1 MFNWYH
7 EVTHEE
13 RKTFWGCFG
22 GWALDALDV
31 QMLGLIIPAVIVAFG
46 ITKTQ
51 AGLISSV
58 TLFSGA
64 FGGWFLGAYSDRI
77 GRVKALQIT
86 ILWFSIF
93 TFLSAFAQNYWQ
105 FIVLKAIQGFG
116 FGGEWAAGSVLL
128 AEIIRSEHRGKA
140 MSATQS
146 AWSVGWGA
154 AVLLYAASF
163 SLFSPEIAWRVML
176 AVGLLPALLI
186 VYVRRHIK
194 EPRMAELAKE
204 KLAKEPGIHL
214 LDIFNRKTLRVTII
228 GGFMGMGAHGGYA
241 VLSTWLATF
250 LKTERHLSV
259 LGTSGYLAVMIFAFW
274 CGYITVG
281 YMLDKFGRRPTVTVY
296 AVLCTASVI
305 VYTLIPLTNYE
316 MLFMGFPLGFFA
328 AGIPGSMG
336 ALFSELFPTGM
347 RGNGVGFC
355 YNFGRILSAVF
366 PAVVGYI
373 AGLTSLGTSIGIMA
387 VVGYG
392 VVVLSV
398 LALPETKGKKFEIEA
413 LG

>member
-1 MFNWYH
+1 M
-7 EVTHEE
+7 
-13 RKTFWGCFG
+13 
-22 GWALDALDV
+22 
-31 QMLGLIIPAVIVAFG
+31 
-46 ITKTQ
+46 
-51 AGLISSV
+51 
-58 TLFSGA
+58 
-64 FGGWFLGAYSDRI
+64 AY
-77 GRVKALQIT
+77 
-86 ILWFSIF
+86 
-93 TFLSAFAQNYWQ
+93 
-105 FIVLKAIQGFG
+105 
-116 FGGEWAAGSVLL
+116 
-128 AEIIRSEHRGKA
+128 
-140 MSATQS
+140 
-146 AWSVGWGA
+146 
-154 AVLLYAASF
+154 
-163 SLFSPEIAWRVML
+163 
-176 AVGLLPALLI
+176 
-186 VYVRRHIK
+186 
-194 EPRMAELAKE
+194 
-204 KLAKEPGIHL
+204 
-214 LDIFNRKTLRVTII
+214 
-228 GGFMGMGAHGGYA
+228 
-241 VLSTWLATF
+241 STWLATF